1 MSFSRLKSWAAAG
14 AVAAVVIA
22 GAGCGSIP
30 FLSGPPPKAPAP
42 VPDPAPPP
50 RTEVAVNGSLVFPRR
65 AEVSFEMSGEVEE
78 VLVEEGDVVAAGQV
92 LARLD
97 STVVIA
103 LEQQL
108 SEAAL
113 QLDRTQESLDRARLN
128 YDVFPLEDAQRQR
141 NIAQAVKNV
150 ADAEELISDYLY
162 DLSDLAVK
170 AEAGKMNAELALAGA
185 EDRLADYHR
194 DFQRQNEL
202 KISRINTL
210 IAAKELEIE
219 QAQRRLGN
227 ISIEYDELEANG
239 RVNLQLA
246 EAAVETA
253 EDNLTAFLRNPIP
266 DDDTRKP
273 IDLELLERLRTRQHQ
288 AETNLRIAEKA
299 LADLETNRELQ
310 IEQLESA
317 ISLAQSEIAT
327 AREDLNQLEN
337 FVDLDLDLRR
347 LQTAVDNA
355 RLALDDAEHD
365 LEEALEGPDQD
376 LLDVMERSVELA
388 EERLEDLEEEPE
400 LLEIEV
406 LEDTLVSIQ
415 ARIDEI
421 HEDLERIDLRAP
433 IAGIVGLVNVE
444 EDDLISR
451 DSRVLEIVDPSVVV
465 VDGLI
470 DANNIGLVRLDSPAR
485 VNIESVPGYAL
496 SGAVTRLASEPR
508 TERGVVSYPVR
519 IAVEVPEG
527 VEVPVRL
534 SAVSAVI
541 PVSQ

>member
-50 RTEVAVNGSLVFPRR
+50 RTEVAVNGSLVFPQRV
-65 AEVSFEMSGEVEE
+65 EVSFDISGEVEE

-97 STVVIA
+97 STVVIS

-113 QLDRTQESLDRARLN
+113 QMDRTQESLDRARLN
-128 YDVFPLEDAQRQR
+128 YAMFPLEDAQRQR
-141 NIAQAVKNV
+141 NIAQAVKDV

-162 DLSDLAVK
+162 DLSDLAIK

-470 DANNIGLVRLDSPAR
+470 DANDIGLVRLDSPAR

>member
-30 FLSGPPPKAPAP
+30 FLSGPPPNAPAP

-50 RTEVAVNGSLVFPRR
+50 STEVAVNGSLVFPRR
-65 AEVSFEMSGEVEE
+65 VEVSFDISGEVEE
-78 VLVEEGDVVAAGQV
+78 VLVEEGNVVAAGQV

-97 STVVIA
+97 SMVVIA

-113 QLDRTQESLDRARLN
+113 QMDRTQESLDRAKLN
-128 YDVFPLEDAQRQR
+128 YDMLPLEDAQRRR
-141 NIAQAVKNV
+141 NIAQAVKDI

-162 DLSDLAVK
+162 DISDLAVK
-170 AEAGKMNAELALAGA
+170 AEAAKMNADLALAGA
-185 EDRLADYHR
+185 EDRLADYQR

-202 KISRINTL
+202 KISGIKTL
-210 IAAKELEIE
+210 VSAKELEIE

-227 ISIEYDELEANG
+227 LNIEYDELEANG
-239 RVNLQLA
+239 MVNFQLA
-246 EAAVETA
+246 EDAVETV
-253 EDNLTAFLRNPIP
+253 EDDLTAFLRNPIP
-266 DDDTRKP
+266 DYDNRKP
-273 IDLELLERLRTRQHQ
+273 IDLELLERIRTRQHQ

-470 DANNIGLVRLDSPAR
+470 DANDIGLVRLDSPAR

>member
-50 RTEVAVNGSLVFPRR
+50 STEVAVNGSLVFPRR
-65 AEVSFEMSGEVEE
+65 VEVSFDISGEVEE

-97 STVVIA
+97 STVVIS

-113 QLDRTQESLDRARLN
+113 QMDRTQESLDRARLN

-141 NIAQAVKNV
+141 NIAQAVKDV

-376 LLDVMERSVELA
+376 LLDVMDRSVELA

-470 DANNIGLVRLDSPAR
+470 DANDIGLVRLDSPAR

-508 TERGVVSYPVR
+508 TERGVVRYPVR

>member
-1 MSFSRLKSWAAAG
+1 MSFSWLKSWAAAG

-30 FLSGPPPKAPAP
+30 FLPEPPPDAPAH

-50 RTEVAVNGSLVFPRR
+50 PTEVAVNGSLVFPRR
-65 AEVSFEMSGEVEE
+65 VEVSFDIWGEVEE
-78 VLVEEGDVVAAGQV
+78 VLVKEGDVVAAGQV

-113 QLDRTQESLDRARLN
+113 QVDRTQESLDRARLN
-128 YDVFPLEDAQRQR
+128 YDLFPLEDAQRRR
-141 NIAQAVKNV
+141 NIAQAVKDI

-170 AEAGKMNAELALAGA
+170 AEAAKMNAELALANA
-185 EDRLADYHR
+185 EDRLADYQR

-202 KISRINTL
+202 KISGINTL

-227 ISIEYDELEANG
+227 INIEYDELDANG

-266 DDDTRKP
+266 DNDNRKP
-273 IDLELLERLRTRQHQ
+273 IDLELLERIRTLQHQ

-299 LADLETNRELQ
+299 LADLETNRELE
-310 IEQLESA
+310 IEQLELA
-317 ISLAQSEIAT
+317 ISLAQSEIAA

-355 RLALDDAEHD
+355 ELALDDAEHD
-365 LEEALEGPDQD
+365 LEEALEGPNQD
-376 LLDVMERSVELA
+376 LLEVMERSVELA
-388 EERLEDLEEEPE
+388 EEQLEDLEEEPD

-421 HEDLERIDLRAP
+421 HEDLERIELRAP

-444 EDDLISR
+444 EDDLVSR

-470 DANNIGLVRLDSPAR
+470 DANDIGLVRLESPAR

-508 TERGVVSYPVR
+508 TERGVISYPVR
-519 IAVEVPEG
+519 IAVELPEG

-534 SAVSAVI
+534 SAVSAAI

>member
-50 RTEVAVNGSLVFPRR
+50 STEVAVNGSLVFPRR
-65 AEVSFEMSGEVEE
+65 VEVSFDISGEVEE

-97 STVVIA
+97 STVVIS

-113 QLDRTQESLDRARLN
+113 QMDRTQESLDRARLN

-141 NIAQAVKNV
+141 NIAQAVKDV

-162 DLSDLAVK
+162 DLSDLAIK

-470 DANNIGLVRLDSPAR
+470 DANDIGLVRLDSPAR

>member
-470 DANNIGLVRLDSPAR
+470 DANDIGLVRLDSPAR

>member
-50 RTEVAVNGSLVFPRR
+50 RTEVAVNGSLVFPQRV
-65 AEVSFEMSGEVEE
+65 EVSFDISGEVEE

-97 STVVIA
+97 STVVIS

-113 QLDRTQESLDRARLN
+113 QMDRTQESLDRAKLN
-128 YDVFPLEDAQRQR
+128 YDMLPLEDAQRRR
-141 NIAQAVKNV
+141 NIAQAVKDI

-162 DLSDLAVK
+162 DISDLAVK
-170 AEAGKMNAELALAGA
+170 AEAAKMNADLALAGA
-185 EDRLADYHR
+185 EDRLADYQR

-202 KISRINTL
+202 KISGIKTL
-210 IAAKELEIE
+210 VSAKELEIE

-227 ISIEYDELEANG
+227 LNIEYDELEANG
-239 RVNLQLA
+239 MVNFQLA
-246 EAAVETA
+246 EDAVETV
-253 EDNLTAFLRNPIP
+253 EDDLTAFLRNPIP
-266 DDDTRKP
+266 DYDNRKP
-273 IDLELLERLRTRQHQ
+273 IDLELLERIRTRQHQ

-327 AREDLNQLEN
+327 AKEDLNQLEN

-470 DANNIGLVRLDSPAR
+470 DANDIGLVRLDSPAR